1 MSTKLS
7 KILACLLI
15 ASLAISGCSNQ
26 KVKIVG
32 VERVNSFGY
41 EGMPSANARP
51 GYDILLIEVKTDEE
65 ISSFSD
71 LVLKDNAGNSYPA
84 GGLFS
89 GKYIFEVP
97 ESAGDLTLVV
107 KDTIE
112 IPFP

>member
-1 MSTKLS
+1 MH
-7 KILACLLI
+7 
-15 ASLAISGCSNQ
+15 Q
-26 KVKIVG
+26 PKVKIIS
-32 VERVNSFGY
+32 VERANSFGY

-51 GYDILLIEVKTDEE
+51 GYDILLIEIKTDEE

-71 LVLKDNAGNSYPA
+71 LVLKDNVGNSYSA

-107 KDTIE
+107 KDAIKV
-112 IPFP
+112 PLP